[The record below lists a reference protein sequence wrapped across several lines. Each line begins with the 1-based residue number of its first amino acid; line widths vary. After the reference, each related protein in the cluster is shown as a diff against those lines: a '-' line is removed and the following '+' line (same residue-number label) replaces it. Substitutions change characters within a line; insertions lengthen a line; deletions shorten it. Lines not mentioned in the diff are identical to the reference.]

1 MNKNDNRGFSLIEL
15 IVTIAIMAI
24 ATGVLAYSLH
34 LISSARAKTTA
45 EKVKTA
51 LENTRM
57 QTMACGG
64 GYVEFS
70 RDANGDLYVLQNI
83 TKGVGGGA
91 QAIAN
96 EKIGSSAIRFTYAGA
111 SGSATELA
119 SGDAVRI
126 EFNAGTGA
134 FKSGAIKTIVVSGAG
149 KTYTITC
156 YQLTGKVSMESN

>member
-1 MNKNDNRGFSLIEL
+1 MNKKDNRGFSLIEL

-24 ATGVLAYSLH
+24 AMGALAYSLH
-34 LISSARAKTTA
+34 LISSTRAKTTA

-70 RDANGDLYVLQNI
+70 RDANGDLYVLQSINN
-83 TKGVGGGA
+83 GAGGGS
-91 QAIAN
+91 QAITN
-96 EKIGSSAIRFTYAGA
+96 EKIGSSAIKFTYAGA
-111 SGSATELA
+111 TGAATELT
-119 SGDAVRI
+119 SGNSVRFA
-126 EFNAGTGA
+126 FNAGTGA
-134 FKSGAIKTIVVSGAG
+134 FTTGAIKTIVVSGAG

-156 YQLTGKVSMESN
+156 YQLTGKVSME